1 MAKRCVQENTLWN
14 LRCIL
19 ERQSIPV
26 VEFVVSAVSNTFDD
40 PDTNLFLNGMNAYPE
55 WIRV

>member
-1 MAKRCVQENTLWN
+1 VFRRTPCGTSAAFWN
-14 LRCIL
+14 GK
-19 ERQSIPV
+19 SIPASV

-55 WIRV
+55 WI